1 MSTGTRQVIQL
12 INTLECDDVKLDSRL
27 DKDVDKIELGDWFSV
42 SIFTDLTQVHCC
54 CIVFIYVG
62 LDYY

>member
-42 SIFTDLTQVHCC
+42 SIFTDLTQVHWC
-54 CIVFIYVG
+54 CIVFINVG